1 MGLEK
6 GRTQDYI
13 YDDRG
18 RKQRG
23 RQDVFFNVQ
32 IGDVKMEWFYFFMLA
47 IVVLMF
53 GDKDKHYTWYSAI
66 VALFDV
72 IVGIIFFI
80 TKS

>member
-1 MGLEK
+1 
-6 GRTQDYI
+6 
-13 YDDRG
+13 
-18 RKQRG
+18 
-23 RQDVFFNVQ
+23 
-32 IGDVKMEWFYFFMLA
+32 MEWFYFFMLA